1 MTPLRQRYVEDLQIR
16 NYSPR
21 TVECYVY
28 HVACF
33 AKHFGR
39 SPEQLGPEEVHAY
52 QVYLVREKKA
62 SWCSFNQAVC
72 ALRFLYRTTL
82 PRPWPVAMIPFA
94 KRPGNCPRAGTRRS
108 PEALGMR
115 HTAEATHRADDDLCR
130 GLAAAGNHAT
140 AACGHRQLP
149 HVLRVACGKG
159 PRSGWCRFR
168 PDC

>member
-1 MTPLRQRYVEDLQIR
+1 MLKKPALHSRCGPSLRSSGIIAMTPLRQRYVEDLQIR

-39 SPEQLGPEEVHAY
+39 SPEQLGPQEVHAY

-94 KRPGNCPRAGTRRS
+94 KRPKKLPTV
-108 PEALGMR
+108 LGG
-115 HTAEATHRADDDLCR
+115 EE
-130 GLAAAGNHAT
+130 
-140 AACGHRQLP
+140 
-149 HVLRVACGKG
+149 V
-159 PRSGWCRFR
+159 
-168 PDC
+168 